1 MPDITVPGQP
11 PPPLFFPPF
20 PNEEKMRRGR
30 LNEEA
35 PLGQLGETHSVGR
48 GKRYLA
54 RWCATLVYPSLAPAA
69 SPEKPE
75 LHAPLPM
82 GNYPYRL
89 EHPPDQVFDLDLD
102 LNPDI

>member
-1 MPDITVPGQP
+1 MTVPGQP

-20 PNEEKMRRGR
+20 PNEEKMRRGS

-35 PLGQLGETHSVGR
+35 PLGQLGETHAVGKCR
-48 GKRYLA
+48 SGFYSKIHVDEMVLF
-54 RWCATLVYPSLAPAA
+54 LAPAL

-89 EHPPDQVFDLDLD
+89 EHPPNQVFDLDLD